1 MLNGSMIFYWFYER
15 PEISIR
21 TPQNYNR
28 IATSLV
34 A

>member
-1 MLNGSMIFYWFYER
+1 VIFYWFYAR

-28 IATSLV
+28 IATILV
-34 A
+34 AV